1 MTSEIVINNAFFL
14 KLVLDIACKG
24 SCKHLTRR
32 CPVAVAKLAPRS
44 TTRLQ
49 VTEHEGALHTCS
61 ATPSCPDTADLLQLS
76 ATVEVSQLMGG
87 CYSELPNY
95 KSSVCCSQT
104 VLHSRF
110 ISDCTEVQVR
120 FLLCLLLHCSH
131 GYGASRNEG
140 SPILRLQA

>member
-1 MTSEIVINNAFFL
+1 MNTNEFSLLNYCITFSTYSAHFMENSIFS
-14 KLVLDIACKG
+14 IASTLHIG
-24 SCKHLTRR
+24 
-32 CPVAVAKLAPRS
+32 S

-49 VTEHEGALHTCS
+49 VTEHEGAPHTCS

-110 ISDCTEVQVR
+110 ISEFITVQVR
-120 FLLCLLLHCSH
+120 FLLCLLLHCSL
-131 GYGASRNEG
+131 GYGVLHIEG
-140 SPILRLQA
+140 SPILQLQA